1 MPRTKRLLR
10 QGIRGG
16 LLLAF
21 MLYGLLAL
29 GCADDSKGK
38 LTPTQAAF
46 KTEMLRLI
54 QAESQEFLPLLQE
67 PDPGPKLQAN
77 IDQQFAEAIK
87 RGKPLD
93 YDLAVLGPKA
103 SILAWR
109 GPNPE
114 NLKETYHGFIG
125 QNYSK
130 FTKLHPVYQ
139 DHKMASFE
147 VYTQYGPGLGLCAPL
162 LKDGNLLAVL
172 CLGFDEDL
180 LKEYHHLNKD
190 QFLAIDFNQ

>member
-1 MPRTKRLLR
+1 MLKLKRLDR
-10 QGIRGG
+10 QRFNWG
-16 LLLAF
+16 LLFGL

-29 GCADDSKGK
+29 GCAEDGGNKIS
-38 LTPTQAAF
+38 PTQAAF
-46 KTEMLRLI
+46 KTEMLRLM
-54 QAESQEFLPLLQE
+54 QAESKEFLPLLQE

-77 IDQQFAEAIK
+77 IDQQFVEGIK

-139 DHKMASFE
+139 DHKIASFE

-162 LKDGNLLAVL
+162 LKDGKLLAVL